1 MKTTEMQLLFK
12 FMNGM
17 AWQKFYLEFVR
28 TSNVRN
34 PAGFWA
40 VSANAWR
47 RVVFPTP
54 GKPVT
59 NNFIV
64 CNCCS
69 HSPFAYQGYSKTYF

>member
-1 MKTTEMQLLFK
+1 MVKSNIENFS
-12 FMNGM
+12 
-17 AWQKFYLEFVR
+17 

-34 PAGFWA
+34 PAGFGE

-64 CNCCS
+64 CNYHAHLLFS
-69 HSPFAYQGYSKTYF
+69 